1 MAAVRRPAAD
11 QNTVKLISG
20 RWGGRK
26 IRFPDGEGLR
36 PTPARMRET
45 LFNWLMHELADAR
58 VLDLF
63 AGSGALAFEALSR
76 GAREAV
82 LVDSSAT
89 VCAQLTRELANLKG
103 ASGQVVRSDALMFLA
118 RASGTP
124 FTVVFLDPPFH
135 RNLLPPVL
143 QALEQNRLLA
153 ERAWIHVEAEAAPAP
168 DAVPPNWAL
177 HRRQEAGQVC
187 SSLYLRTPP
196 AAS

>member
-45 LFNWLMHELADAR
+45 LFNWLMHELTDAR

-89 VCAQLTRELANLKG
+89 VCSQLTRELQNLKG
-103 ASGQVVRSDALMFLA
+103 ATGQVVRSDGLMYLA
-118 RASGTP
+118 RTAGTP
-124 FTVVFLDPPFH
+124 FDVVFLDPPFH

-153 ERAWIHVEAEAAPAP
+153 ERAWIYVEAESAPAV
-168 DAVPPNWAL
+168 DGVPANWTL
-177 HRRQEAGQVC
+177 HRRQETGQVC
-187 SSLYLRTPP
+187 SSLYLRTAPP
-196 AAS
+196 